1 MTIAAFDPRLLNR
14 YSNPKSLL
22 HFQWGDD
29 TKVYRYGLV
38 EIIKEKDID
47 PTLKQKKDEIGLSP
61 KEILEKKYKWKI

>member
-29 TKVYRYGLV
+29 TRVYRYGLV

-47 PTLKQKKDEIGLSP
+47 PTLKQKKMR
-61 KEILEKKYKWKI
+61 